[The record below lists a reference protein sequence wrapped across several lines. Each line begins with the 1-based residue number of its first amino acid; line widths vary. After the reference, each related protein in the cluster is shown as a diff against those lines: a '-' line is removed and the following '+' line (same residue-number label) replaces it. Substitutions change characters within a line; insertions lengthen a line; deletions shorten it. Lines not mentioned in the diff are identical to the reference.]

1 MERNSKSN
9 NAVISDVKEKIS
21 NEPAV
26 MMDRV
31 EMALK
36 RSTVDLYAPPY
47 MLPLCNEMKRFDDFT
62 GDGSVT
68 KNSVEEDAVKI
79 QRQIDARGA
88 VGVQMPEVVS
98 IYCRE
103 VLSDPTAALFDRS
116 EKASRDAILLSSF
129 GWSLCDD
136 NDSSEKVMGVLL
148 RCHMCLSRSILACA
162 EIMNEEESPKKKKR
176 RIDMVGEANIKLLE
190 SHRAYCPYVSGFASG
205 VSRQSKPG
213 WKVVLS
219 NLHKEVPSK

>member
-103 VLSDPTAALFDRS
+103 VLSDPNAALFDRS

-136 NDSSEKVMGVLL
+136 NDSSENIMGVLL
-148 RCHMCLSRSILACA
+148 RCNMCLSRSILACA
-162 EIMNEEESPKKKKR
+162 ATMNEEESPKKKKR